1 MHWNSLADFFAMGN
15 HGLYVWGSVVVT
27 ALLMIAEP
35 ILVVRGR
42 RRLLLRLLRQYRA
55 EGVDD
60 RRNHRQPTTRR
71 SPA

>member
-1 MHWNSLADFFAMGN
+1 MHWNSLADFLAMGD

-42 RRLLLRLLRQYRA
+42 RKLLLRLMRQYRA
-55 EGVDD
+55 EGVD
-60 RRNHRQPTTRR
+60 RRDHRQPTTRR